1 MPSDAKNTTLRSI
14 DSLAASLRKPGA
26 HALVVTGAGISLA
39 SGIATFRGTDPGAVW
54 KRDVT
59 QLGTLA
65 YFREDPAGSWSWYL
79 SRFDGIADKA
89 PNAGHAALVEIE
101 RRVTETAGQFTL
113 VTQNVD
119 TLHRRAGS
127 QNLIEVHGRA
137 DRVRCAREGCER
149 GSPSGSIDRTEV
161 DFGAFRADPVEQNLP
176 RCPACGSLVRAHV
189 LWFDEYYQSH
199 ADYRWRDVLD
209 AGQECTVLLFVGT
222 SFAVGITDALLR
234 DAFYRSVP
242 IYSID
247 PVAPPPEGRGVR
259 WIAEAS
265 EVALPQLDGALGTGG

>member
-1 MPSDAKNTTLRSI
+1 MPRDPISPPHLLDA
-14 DSLAASLRKPGA
+14 LATELRKPHG

-59 QLGTLA
+59 ELGTFG
-65 YFREDPAGSWSWYL
+65 YFRENPAGSWSWYV

-89 PNAGHAALVEIE
+89 PNAGHTALVALE
-101 RRVTETAGQFTL
+101 AWSAAQGLDFTL

-127 QNLIEVHGRA
+127 KNLIEVHGRA
-137 DRVRCAREGCER
+137 DRVRCSREGCER
-149 GSPSGSIDRTEV
+149 GAPTGSIARSDV
-161 DFGAFRADPVEQNLP
+161 DFAPFRAEPVEQNIP
-176 RCPACGSLVRAHV
+176 RCPVCGSLVRAHV

-199 ADYRWRDVLD
+199 SDYRYRDVLA

-222 SFAVGITDALLR
+222 SFAVGITDSLLR
-234 DAFYRSVP
+234 DAYYRSVP

-247 PVAPPPEGRGVR
+247 PAAAPPEGRGVH
-259 WIAEAS
+259 WIAEPS
-265 EVALPQLDGALGTGG
+265 EVTLPRLNALLGAG